1 VPRLRA
7 ALQRLNPSAASEA
20 IDGAIEEL
28 RSDRSAQAPANA
40 NREVYR
46 LLKDGVKVTVRD
58 DDGEETT
65 ETVRVIDW
73 NTPADNDFLLASQL
87 WVSGDMYKRR
97 ADLVGF
103 VNGLPLL
110 FVELKATHRR
120 LDDAYTHNLTDYRKT
135 IPQLFWY
142 NAVVILSNGSHS
154 RAGSMTAAWEHFGE
168 WKRINSEGEQG
179 IISLDTMIRGVCRP
193 DRLLDIVENFTLFS
207 DAKGTLVLHPG

>member
-1 VPRLRA
+1 VIDVTGYSEDTLVEQPAIALFAELGYETLNCFNEKFGLSGTLGRETSVEVVLVPRLRA

-28 RSDRSAQAPANA
+28 RRDRSAQAPANA

-103 VNGLPLL
+103 V
-110 FVELKATHRR
+110 KACRCSSWNSKR
-120 LDDAYTHNLTDYRKT
+120 PIGDLTT
-135 IPQLFWY
+135 PIP
-142 NAVVILSNGSHS
+142 
-154 RAGSMTAAWEHFGE
+154 
-168 WKRINSEGEQG
+168 
-179 IISLDTMIRGVCRP
+179 II
-193 DRLLDIVENFTLFS
+193 
-207 DAKGTLVLHPG
+207 